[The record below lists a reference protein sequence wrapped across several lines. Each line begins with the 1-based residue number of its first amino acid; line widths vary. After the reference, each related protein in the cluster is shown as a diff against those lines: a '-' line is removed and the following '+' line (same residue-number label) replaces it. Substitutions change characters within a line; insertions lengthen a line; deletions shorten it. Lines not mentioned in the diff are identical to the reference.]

1 MNDVAIVAAAQF
13 NPELLNVQKNLAVA
27 TELAFEAAA
36 KGARVIVLPE
46 LCTSGFALRSPREA
60 MECAQERDGYQTEAF
75 IPIANR
81 YNCYIVFGYP
91 ELYEGKL
98 YNSAAIVGP
107 SGLAGNSQKSNL
119 WGNDNIWAQPSEAL
133 HALVVTPV
141 GRLGALVCRDA
152 MNHYR
157 ESYAFYK
164 PGQKF
169 YSKGSVDMI
178 ALLTNWG
185 GAYGYPDSAWVELV
199 EDTRANVIV
208 SNRVGTER
216 DLKYKGGSC
225 CIDRERRIYTHGS
238 SFTEAAIVGGMI
250 II

>member
-1 MNDVAIVAAAQF
+1 MNDVAIVAAVQF

-107 SGLAGNSQKSNL
+107 SSKK
-119 WGNDNIWAQPSEAL
+119 
-133 HALVVTPV
+133 
-141 GRLGALVCRDA
+141 C
-152 MNHYR
+152 YR
-157 ESYAFYK
+157 SSSRF
-164 PGQKF
+164 KF
-169 YSKGSVDMI
+169 SSWRENRKIFLIS
-178 ALLTNWG
+178 TEQQSCNK
-185 GAYGYPDSAWVELV
+185 
-199 EDTRANVIV
+199 V
-208 SNRVGTER
+208 SNGFSTARHEQHHPGR
-216 DLKYKGGSC
+216 CPD
-225 CIDRERRIYTHGS
+225 
-238 SFTEAAIVGGMI
+238 
-250 II
+250 

>member
-1 MNDVAIVAAAQF
+1 
-13 NPELLNVQKNLAVA
+13 
-27 TELAFEAAA
+27 
-36 KGARVIVLPE
+36 
-46 LCTSGFALRSPREA
+46 
-60 MECAQERDGYQTEAF
+60 
-75 IPIANR
+75 
-81 YNCYIVFGYP
+81 
-91 ELYEGKL
+91 
-98 YNSAAIVGP
+98 
-107 SGLAGNSQKSNL
+107 
-119 WGNDNIWAQPSEAL
+119 
-133 HALVVTPV
+133 
-141 GRLGALVCRDA
+141 

-216 DLKYKGGSC
+216 DLKYKGGSAI
-225 CIDRERRIYTHGS
+225 IDRERRIYTHGS